1 MSSAKGNNNKLP
13 SNLPQLQNLIKRDAD
28 SYIEEFERQH
38 SVYNATR
45 TIFEQNPT
53 VNNDQLYEL
62 VIFLAQVAHCYPKQ
76 LSTFPQELMTILQRH
91 GTVLNADMRMA
102 FVKSLVLLRNKNMLT
117 PTDLLML
124 FFKLL
129 RCQDKVLRIFLQD
142 HIVTDIKNINA
153 KSKNMKMNKELQNF
167 MFEMLKDNHAVA
179 AKMSL
184 DVMIDLYKKQVWND
198 SKTVNII
205 TTACF
210 SKIAKVMVAA
220 IKFFVGQDEEQ
231 PESDSD
237 SDEDDAPNVKAALM
251 AARVNKAKKKNQR
264 KVDKAKSELKKRAKK
279 KKNKAVF
286 DFSALNLIRD
296 PQDLAEKLY
305 RKLEKMNERFEVK
318 LMTMNFISRLVGV
331 HQLYLPNFYPLVM
344 KFLFPHQREVTKV
357 MVYAAQ
363 AAHPQVPPEEL
374 EPVVRT
380 LANNF
385 VTERHSNEVMAMGLN
400 AIRALCAR
408 NPHCMSDDL
417 LQDLTEYKSHKDKG
431 VMMAARSLIAL
442 FREQNPELL
451 KRKDRAAPTELS
463 REEGTTTQY
472 GVNDAKDYIP
482 GAEILSFNIKGADKK
497 KRAIDDDS
505 DSSDDEGWINVTH
518 DGGEGDSDEDDEGG
532 WETDSG
538 HEEGE
543 DDEEENPAIS
553 KKEAIQK
560 VMEMTAEERQSVATD
575 IVTTRFLTDE
585 DFARIEATQA
595 AKKVEKYKKNNKNK
609 RKREEDKDGND
620 NDDIVRLK
628 SIEMIYKK
636 RKHDKETRVGT
647 IMAGREGRD
656 KFGSKKSKLNPQ
668 ASTTNKQKLKNKAF
682 SMVKHKVRG
691 KQKQSFATKQRNL
704 RDSLLKRER
713 NSY

>member
-38 SVYNATR
+38 SVYNATK

-53 VNNDQLYEL
+53 VQNDQLYEL

-76 LSTFPQELMTILQRH
+76 LSTFPQELMTLLQRH

-102 FVKSLVLLRNKNMLT
+102 LVKSLVLLRNKNMLT

-142 HIVTDIKNINA
+142 HIITDIKNINS
-153 KSKNMKMNKELQNF
+153 KSKNMKLNKELQNF

-210 SKIAKVMVAA
+210 SKVAKVMVAA
-220 IKFFVGQDEEQ
+220 MKFFVGQDEEN
-231 PESDSD
+231 PVSDSESD
-237 SDEDDAPNVKAALM
+237 EEEGPNVKVLQM
-251 AARVNKAKKKNQR
+251 AARVNKAKKKNLR
-264 KVDKAKSELKKRAKK
+264 KVDKAKAALKKRAKK
-279 KKNKAVF
+279 KNTKSVF

-318 LMTMNFISRLVGV
+318 LMTMNFISRLIGV
-331 HQLYLPNFYPLVM
+331 HLLYLPNFYPLVM

-417 LQDLTEYKSHKDKG
+417 LQDLTEYKTHKDKG

-442 FREQNPELL
+442 FREANPELL

-463 REEGTTTQY
+463 REEGATMQY
-472 GVNDAKDYIP
+472 GVDDAKDFIP
-482 GAEILSFNIKGADKK
+482 GAEILSFNIKSKGKN
-497 KRAIDDDS
+497 KRAIDDS
-505 DSSDDEGWINVTH
+505 DSSSDDDGGWTTVKHDKDDDES
-518 DGGEGDSDEDDEGG
+518 DEDEDDEGG

-538 HEEGE
+538 HEEG
-543 DDEEENPAIS
+543 DEENRGIS

-560 VMEMTAEERQSVATD
+560 VMEMTADERKTVATE
-575 IVTTRFLTDE
+575 IVTSRFLTDE
-585 DFARIEATQA
+585 DYARIEATQA
-595 AKKVEKYKKNNKNK
+595 AKQVAKYKKNNKNK
-609 RKREEDKDGND
+609 RQREEEKNKDD

-636 RKHDKETRVGT
+636 RKHDKETRVGS
-647 IMAGREGRD
+647 IMTGREGRD
-656 KFGSKKSKLNPQ
+656 KFGAKKSKLNPHS
-668 ASTTNKQKLKNKAF
+668 STTNNQKLKNKAF

-691 KQKQSFATKQRNL
+691 KQKQSFTTKQRNL
-704 RDSLLKRER
+704 RDALIKREK